1 MLKPVPLFGI
11 GVSGK
16 SVNVNAQERLN
27 LYCELQSDAETNA
40 LAIYGTPGLVAESNY
55 GANPARG
62 AYSMGDFKYFVVS
75 DTLWQE
81 ANDGIQTNR
90 GTLLTSGGKVSMI
103 DNGTQI
109 MIVDGTYGYIYNT
122 VTLVFAQI
130 TDIEFPGGDTVTFQN
145 GYFIVNKPG
154 TGSFYISALYDGLS
168 WDALDFA
175 TAESNPDPLV
185 RVLANNGQLLLFG
198 SISTEFWGDS
208 GAADFPFARIG
219 GSAIEWGLAA
229 RWSLC
234 KYDNSLAFLRAN
246 RLGQVQVC
254 VLVGY
259 NATPISTP
267 ELDHVINSYSSVSDA
282 TAFAYM
288 LGGHAFYQINFPSAN
303 NGAGQSWLYDNQS
316 NSWSQVGGE
325 FARHRAELQVQF
337 LNQSIVTDY
346 ENGLTY
352 SLNENVYTDN
362 GAPIVRQLIGRHQA
376 TGDFSKIGRMWLE
389 MEAGM
394 NFVENYFLPPG
405 RYTGIDLY
413 SFTRAS
419 QARYIEGGIVKNAL
433 ADTPRYE
440 NGQLLIEGEATNLCL
455 YSNALDTASHWD
467 TSGGTVTIIANS
479 VTAPNGNLG
488 AESIVESATLDVHS
502 IEQLIVTTPPATAYT
517 FSVFLKANTRTIAF
531 LQPSTST
538 NYVFFNLAT
547 GTVGTVV
554 GSSVTASIQS
564 IGNGWYRC
572 SVTQTLGFA
581 SNALKIGVTSTDGVR
596 AYTGDGVSGIY
607 AWGAQF
613 EAGSAATSYI
623 SPNTMADPVTRSADI
638 AYARR
643 SPQVMLQ
650 ISRDGGHTFGAEA
663 WRVFS
668 KIGRFR
674 TRAVWNA
681 LGRARDWTMKLRI
694 TDAVK
699 VVMVA
704 VWATYSK

>member
-316 NSWSQVGGE
+316 NSWSKVGGE
-325 FARHRAELQVQF
+325 YARHRAELQMQF

-394 NFVENYFLPPG
+394 DYNENYSLG
-405 RYTGIDLY
+405 NGSYTGIDLY
-413 SFTRAS
+413 SFSRAS
-419 QARYIEGGIVKNAL
+419 TARYLSGGVLINA
-433 ADTPRYE
+433 AIDEPRYE
-440 NGQLLIEGEATNLCL
+440 NGALLVEPEATNLCL
-455 YSNALDTASHWD
+455 YSQMLDNASWAPFECSVSPNTA
-467 TSGGTVTIIANS
+467 
-479 VTAPNGNLG
+479 TAPNG
-488 AESIVESATLDVHS
+488 AVSADSIIESANSSFH
-502 IEQLIVTTPPATAYT
+502 QLETVQVLTPGVYT
-517 FSVFLKANTRTIAF
+517 FSIFLKANTRTWACMKVQGLVPVAF
-531 LQPSTST
+531 
-538 NYVFFNLAT
+538 FDLAN
-547 GTVGTVV
+547 GTVGTVS
-554 GSSVTASIQS
+554 GAITAAIQE

-572 SVTQTLGFA
+572 SVTETVTFGI
-581 SNALKIGVTSTDGVR
+581 NTPMVGVATSDGVR
-596 AYTGDGVSGIY
+596 NYQGDGVSGIY

-613 EAGSAATSYI
+613 EAGAMTSYI
-623 SPNTMADPVTRSADI
+623 TPNTGATTETRAADI
-638 AYARR
+638 AFARR
-643 SPQVMLQ
+643 IPTVMLQ
-650 ISRDGGHTFGAEA
+650 ISRDGGHTFGAEI
-663 WRVFS
+663 WRAFS

-674 TRAVWNA
+674 TRAVWNS
-681 LGRARDWTMKLRI
+681 LGRARDWTMKFRI
-694 TDAVK
+694 TNAVK
-699 VVMVA
+699 VVLVA

>member
-55 GANPARG
+55 GAVPARG
-62 AYSMGDFKYFVVS
+62 AYSMGDFKYFVVGNA
-75 DTLWQE
+75 LWQE

-109 MIVDGTYGYIYNT
+109 MIVDGANGYIYNVNTTTFT
-122 VTLVFAQI
+122 VIATADPDFASI
-130 TDIEFPGGDTVTFQN
+130 GGDTVTFQN

-154 TGSFYISALYDGLS
+154 TGQFYISALYDGLS
-168 WDALDFA
+168 WDLLDFA

-316 NSWSQVGGE
+316 NSWSKVGSE
-325 FARHRAELQVQF
+325 FERHRAELQMQY

-389 MEAGM
+389 MEAG
-394 NFVENYFLPPG
+394 VGL
-405 RYTGIDLY
+405 
-413 SFTRAS
+413 
-419 QARYIEGGIVKNAL
+419 
-433 ADTPRYE
+433 
-440 NGQLLIEGEATNLCL
+440 
-455 YSNALDTASHWD
+455 
-467 TSGGTVTIIANS
+467 TSGQGEN
-479 VTAPNGNLG
+479 
-488 AESIVESATLDVHS
+488 
-502 IEQLIVTTPPATAYT
+502 
-517 FSVFLKANTRTIAF
+517 
-531 LQPSTST
+531 
-538 NYVFFNLAT
+538 
-547 GTVGTVV
+547 
-554 GSSVTASIQS
+554 
-564 IGNGWYRC
+564 
-572 SVTQTLGFA
+572 
-581 SNALKIGVTSTDGVR
+581 
-596 AYTGDGVSGIY
+596 
-607 AWGAQF
+607 
-613 EAGSAATSYI
+613 
-623 SPNTMADPVTRSADI
+623 
-638 AYARR
+638 
-643 SPQVMLQ
+643 PQVMLQ
-650 ISRDGGHTFGAEA
+650 ISRDGGHVYGAEL
-663 WRVFS
+663 WRSFGR
-668 KIGRFR
+668 IGKFR
-674 TRAVWNA
+674 ARAVWNG
-681 LGRARDWTMKLRI
+681 LGRARDWTMKLKI
-694 TDAVK
+694 TDPVK
-699 VVMVA
+699 CVFVA
-704 VWATYSK
+704 FWASYSK